1 MNAGVNPSET
11 RAAFWR
17 RVLRPLH
24 WWLVLVLVMLAIHQH
39 QLAME
44 RTRIKF
50 TVTMYGTNLLM
61 DAEAAL
67 DGQPVLSGQKISLGS
82 HTLVITHRKGEPFT
96 TNFFAWY
103 GGLDCG
109 KVNLTRATGFL
120 NISAKPAARSITITG
135 SEYSQTL
142 NDSKGI
148 NIMVPTDV
156 YYIRCEYARWNKE
169 GSWTVNRG
177 NNEVCVFDPQLGD
190 LSLTSSDLPATY
202 QVTDQKGRLMEQGD
216 LPATVTGLPSGLYQ
230 VSVQHSGH
238 RLNRNVFVAQDR
250 VNPLAVKFA
259 FGAVRLESQPAGAAV
274 YAGGNYL
281 GATPLVVRELDPGP
295 VTFQIQARGYADA
308 GVSAFVLADETIT
321 AGTNLLSLNYV
332 QAMQSAR
339 NNLAAGDYHGAVT
352 ALEQA
357 LAAKPDDTEALQ
369 LQPIARGHEYIQTA
383 AELAAQDDFIG
394 AGEKLKPALALLPDD
409 AEAKKLQAE
418 YLKHVPEQV
427 ARMKEEQTH
436 KAFRMVCEASPGSR
450 YFDSNQIKC
459 GARTPEEM
467 RDAILR
473 TFNSEMPTFK
483 VVQNLTVTDGIYAL
497 QMLQGAEIPLS
508 TMRRQLLMVIGT
520 GDDGRTVVY
529 YKVNEYQ
536 KKAALTVNITLN
548 SIDTGERPEDWI
560 PVHPSRIRMTPIL
573 SNQIATG
580 VHMADRLI
588 RLAAGLTPAE

>member
-1 MNAGVNPSET
+1 
-11 RAAFWR
+11 
-17 RVLRPLH
+17 
-24 WWLVLVLVMLAIHQH
+24 
-39 QLAME
+39 
-44 RTRIKF
+44 
-50 TVTMYGTNLLM
+50 
-61 DAEAAL
+61 
-67 DGQPVLSGQKISLGS
+67 
-82 HTLVITHRKGEPFT
+82 
-96 TNFFAWY
+96 
-103 GGLDCG
+103 
-109 KVNLTRATGFL
+109 
-120 NISAKPAARSITITG
+120 
-135 SEYSQTL
+135 
-142 NDSKGI
+142 
-148 NIMVPTDV
+148 MVPTDV

-216 LPATVTGLPSGLYQ
+216 LPATVTGLPSGLYE

-238 RLNRNVFVAQDR
+238 RLNRNVFVAQDQ

-483 VVQNLTVTDGIYAL
+483 VVQNMTVTDGLYEL

-520 GDDGRTVVY
+520 GGDGRTVVC